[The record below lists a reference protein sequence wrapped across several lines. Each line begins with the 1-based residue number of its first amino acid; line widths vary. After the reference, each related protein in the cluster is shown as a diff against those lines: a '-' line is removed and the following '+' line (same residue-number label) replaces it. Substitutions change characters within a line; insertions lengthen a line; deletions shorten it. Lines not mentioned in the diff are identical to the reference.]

1 MWNIKQAY
9 YSVQPQRLWNFVFC
23 WKMWVK
29 MLIKFK
35 YRYGQKLFDH
45 ATDVLKMASKRT
57 TQKTEEATC
66 DLIGNEIANKITKV
80 SRNLPQNS
88 QRHLKV
94 KLKIYDLIGKF
105 QKEDIYLKKE
115 VENHCWSKIDIV
127 V

>member
-1 MWNIKQAY
+1 
-9 YSVQPQRLWNFVFC
+9 
-23 WKMWVK
+23 

-35 YRYGQKLFDH
+35 YRYGQKLSDH

-115 VENHCWSKIDIV
+115 VENHC
-127 V
+127 